1 MARSD
6 QPLLSFVP
14 ISDSAA
20 AQAFYSGVLGLDLLE
35 DTPFALVYR
44 VPGGTLR
51 LAKTPNFKPQPFT
64 LVGWDVPDIVG
75 DMNSLREKGVVFLQ
89 FDGLPQDD
97 NGIWTVPDGT
107 KICWF
112 ADPDGNVLSLTQSS

>member
-14 ISDSAA
+14 ISDGAA
-20 AQAFYSGVLGLDLLE
+20 AQTFYSDVLGLELLA

-51 LAKTPNFKPQPFT
+51 LAKTPNFTPQPFT
-64 LVGWDVPDIVG
+64 LVGWEVPDIKV
-75 DMNSLREKGVVFLQ
+75 DMASLAEKGVTFLQ

-97 NGIWTVPDGT
+97 DGVWTVPDGT

-112 ADPDGNVLSLTQSS
+112 ADPDGNVLSLTEPA